1 MRRSLVRA
9 LALLLALTL
18 VAACGGDDD
27 GGGSA
32 DDGDGGTTDQ
42 VTAPADY
49 TEGLCTAIGDFQDD
63 LQQQST
69 EFQNAFGSGT
79 PSPDE
84 AKDTLAS
91 FVGDLST
98 RTQQLIDDVEALGT
112 PDVDNGDEVRETLTA
127 AFERVVEAFDQAEAD
142 IEALSTDD
150 PAALAEGFT
159 EVGTKLQEAGT
170 DISASFDDLQSPEL
184 DEAAADVEACSGISV
199 RRSAPRPGRSARRR
213 SSRA

>member
-1 MRRSLVRA
+1 MRRSIARA

-18 VAACGGDDD
+18 LAACSDD
-27 GGGSA
+27 GGGEGGGTGG
-32 DDGDGGTTDQ
+32 DDGGTTDQ

-49 TEGLCTAIGDFQDD
+49 VEGLCTAVGDFQDD
-63 LQQQST
+63 LEQQGT

-79 PSPDE
+79 PSPEE
-84 AKDTLAS
+84 AKDTLAT

-98 RTQQLIDDVEALGT
+98 RTQQLIDDVQALGT
-112 PDVDNGDEVRETLTA
+112 PDVDNGDEVRTALTS

-159 EVGTKLQEAGT
+159 EVGTQLQEAGT

-184 DEAAADVEACSGISV
+184 DEAAADVPACSGII
-199 RRSAPRPGRSARRR
+199 
-213 SSRA
+213 

>member
-1 MRRSLVRA
+1 MRRSFVRA

-27 GGGSA
+27 GGGA
-32 DDGDGGTTDQ
+32 GDGDDGGTSDQ
-42 VTAPADY
+42 VTVPADY
-49 TEGLCTAIGDFQDD
+49 AEGLCTAIGDFQED

-79 PSPDE
+79 PSPE
-84 AKDTLAS
+84 QAKDTLAT

-98 RTQQLIDDVEALGT
+98 RTQQLIDEVDALGT
-112 PDVDNGDEVRETLTA
+112 PDVDNGEEVRETLTS

-142 IEALSTDD
+142 IDALSTDD

-159 EVGTKLQEAGT
+159 EVGTQLQAAGT
-170 DISASFDDLQSPEL
+170 DISSSFDDLQSPEL
-184 DEAAADVEACSGISV
+184 DEAAADVEACSGII
-199 RRSAPRPGRSARRR
+199 
-213 SSRA
+213 